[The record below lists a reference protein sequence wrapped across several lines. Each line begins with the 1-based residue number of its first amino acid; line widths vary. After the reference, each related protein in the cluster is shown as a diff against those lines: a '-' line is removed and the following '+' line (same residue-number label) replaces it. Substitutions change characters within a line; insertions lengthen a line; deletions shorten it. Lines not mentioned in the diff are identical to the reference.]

1 MDTYEYMQLH
11 QKNLEIQA
19 PATHF
24 QFALLSA
31 LTRHKIQQELRSWFE
46 VTAKF
51 SSTTPAAYMI
61 KLVGSLSQS
70 HLDLSDSTMYSGTK
84 GTFRVTLSNFMIQ

>member
-51 SSTTPAAYMI
+51 SSTTPAAYIMS
-61 KLVGSLSQS
+61 VANWLSQS
-70 HLDLSDSTMYSGTK
+70 HLGLVLSSTAA
-84 GTFRVTLSNFMIQ
+84 